1 MLWLT
6 LLFSTAFGFTLEQ
19 TQQAFYSTVLIQQPG
34 ETHCSGV
41 LISEDAVLVAA
52 HCIDTTA
59 NLQDIQARLH
69 ILDKSKSNRVF
80 LQDSIQTIKLH
91 PQYKYKSRPVDLA
104 LLKLKNPIPKKLN
117 DARIPFDLSK
127 AYDSYQPQALLMGYG
142 ITAKARVNAKQ
153 FEKES
158 LFPQIRGKTFD
169 LKSAQN
175 SGDNLLLDNRT
186 AQACSGD
193 SGGPLMA
200 VTKAGALRL
209 LGIITSVLANPI
221 RFKWDQFIYFSGI
234 DKFTPNQVCTGQAV
248 FLNIGNYR
256 SWIEEASK

>member
-6 LLFSTAFGFTLEQ
+6 LLLSTAFGFTLEQ
-19 TQQAFYSTVLIQQPG
+19 TKQAFHSTVLIQQPG

-41 LISEDAVLVAA
+41 LISEDTVLVAA

-59 NLQDIQARLH
+59 NLKDIQVSLH
-69 ILDKSKSNRVF
+69 ILDKSKSNSVF
-80 LQDSIQTIKLH
+80 MKDSVQTIKLH
-91 PQYKYKSRPVDLA
+91 PQFNSKKHPVDLA
-104 LLKLKNPIPKKLN
+104 LLKLTNTIPQKLN
-117 DARIPFDLSK
+117 DARIHFDLSK

-142 ITAKARVNAKQ
+142 ITAKARVSAKQ

-175 SGDNLLLDNRT
+175 SGDNLVLDNRT

-193 SGGPLMA
+193 SGGPLIA
-200 VTKAGALRL
+200 LTISGAMRL
-209 LGIITSVLANPI
+209 LGIITKVLANPI
-221 RFKWDQFIYFSGI
+221 RFKWDKFIYDYKI
-234 DKFTPNQVCTGQAV
+234 DIYTPNQVCTGKAV